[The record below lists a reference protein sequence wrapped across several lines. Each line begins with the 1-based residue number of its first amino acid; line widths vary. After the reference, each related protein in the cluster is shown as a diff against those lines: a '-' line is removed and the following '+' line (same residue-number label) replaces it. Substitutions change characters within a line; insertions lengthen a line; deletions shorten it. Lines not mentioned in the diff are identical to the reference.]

1 MVGASYSVEE
11 ENKVSFSEK
20 DQNSYSAFNE
30 VSYDNSVAAEIFN
43 PSKLY
48 EILIRFLIAAII
60 VFSTIFFLKEF
71 ISKISFFAYSLEKS
85 TILFLG
91 IYFTMFIGGILFFR
105 KKKKIKLQLRNGFLI
120 INSFPSLNQKIP
132 VEKILSCKVNVLNSD
147 SFGNASPLQIPLS
160 EDGAYSFDLNSGVVV
175 TLVNGK
181 SLFIGSSNS
190 QKNNN

>member
-1 MVGASYSVEE
+1 VEE

-91 IYFTMFIGGILFFR
+91 IYFAMFIGGILFFR
-105 KKKKIKLQLRNGFLI
+105 KKKKIKLQLHNGFLI

-147 SFGNASPLQIPLS
+147 RFGNASPLQIPLS